1 MTPAG
6 TLPAP
11 VPSGAPEGTG
21 PAEPPGP
28 PGSSDPLGP
37 PAPLSN
43 PGAGHGVTSVGAPG
57 HAPIGQAP
65 NNVDEALLDSYSR
78 TVSWIAEQLL
88 PSVAALKVEDHMHRP
103 SGAGSAVLISAD
115 GLLLTSAH
123 VVQGSSRGT
132 AAFTTGDE
140 APFEVVGTDRL
151 SDLAVVRAAGNGY
164 QPARLGDASRLRV
177 GQLVVAIGNPLGFE
191 GSVSAGVV
199 SALGRNLM
207 ASAGA
212 SNRLL
217 GDVIQTDAA
226 LHPGNSGGALANS
239 AAEVVGINTALVGP
253 WVGQG
258 LGMAVPVNEITRAI
272 IGTLAAGRRVRRAYL
287 GIGGGPRPLPQAV
300 AKATGYA
307 CGVEIVSVVA
317 SSPAGTAGLRPRDTI
332 VAVDGNPVKDVSELQ
347 ALLAERYIGRT
358 VVIGYVRD
366 GRFGTSEATL
376 VELPS

>member
-1 MTPAG
+1 MVPAG

-11 VPSGAPEGTG
+11 SPSGAPEG
-21 PAEPPGP
+21 PSEPPGSADR
-28 PGSSDPLGP
+28 PGPGPADSGPGVASAASAGTPEHVPLGP
-37 PAPLSN
+37 
-43 PGAGHGVTSVGAPG
+43 
-57 HAPIGQAP
+57 AP
-65 NNVDEALLDSYSR
+65 NDVDEALLDSYSR

-88 PSVAALKVEDHMHRP
+88 PSVAALRVEDQMHRP
-103 SGAGSAVLISAD
+103 AGAGSAVLISAD

-123 VVQGSSRGT
+123 VVQGASRGT

-151 SDLAVVRAAGNGY
+151 SDLAVVRAAGSGY

-199 SALGRNLM
+199 SALGRSLM
-207 ASAGA
+207 ASAGTG
-212 SNRLL
+212 NRLL

-239 AAEVVGINTALVGP
+239 AAEVIGINTALVGP

-258 LGMAVPVNEITRAI
+258 LGMAVPINETTRVI
-272 IGTLAAGRRVRRAYL
+272 VGTLAAGRRVRRAYL
-287 GIGGGPRPLPQAV
+287 GIGGGPRPLPQAL
-300 AKATGYA
+300 ARATGYSR
-307 CGVEIVSVVA
+307 GVEVVSVVA
-317 SSPAGTAGLRPRDTI
+317 SSPAGAAGLRPRDVV
-332 VAVDGNPVKDVSELQ
+332 VAIDGNPVKDVSELQ
-347 ALLAERYIGRT
+347 GLLGEPYIGRT

-366 GRFGTSEATL
+366 GRFGTCQATL
-376 VELPS
+376 VELPSS